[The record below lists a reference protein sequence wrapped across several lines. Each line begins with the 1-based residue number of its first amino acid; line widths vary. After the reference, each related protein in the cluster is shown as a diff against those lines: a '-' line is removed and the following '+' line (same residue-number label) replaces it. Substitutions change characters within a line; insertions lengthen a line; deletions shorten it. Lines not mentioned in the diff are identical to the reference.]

1 MVETGRFHVKPFMS
15 VCTRENPFQPVQVL
29 FLLDIHVKF
38 SRASYGTEP
47 CYKYAYSKFN
57 CDQAAAI
64 HCVKDVEVYICGA
77 AQLKDTH
84 REKAP

>member
-1 MVETGRFHVKPFMS
+1 MS
-15 VCTRENPFQPVQVL
+15 NFQELLMPQKFRDVIKCTNCL
-29 FLLDIHVKF
+29 K
-38 SRASYGTEP
+38 P

-84 REKAP
+84 KEKAP